1 MSLLRKLVGFGIPK
15 NNLVLLYIIFIRSKL
30 EYCCVLW
37 HSSITQ
43 EEITNL
49 DRVQKCAVRV
59 IMGEE
64 YEGYEE
70 SLSLLNLE
78 DLTVRRE
85 SLCLDFAKQCLLN
98 PKTMSWFP
106 TNPASDHDTRNPNTF
121 LVQHANNERLKN
133 STIPYLQRLL
143 NKSLN

>member
-1 MSLLRKLVGFGIPK
+1 
-15 NNLVLLYIIFIRSKL
+15 
-30 EYCCVLW
+30 
-37 HSSITQ
+37 
-43 EEITNL
+43 
-49 DRVQKCAVRV
+49 
-59 IMGEE
+59 MGEE

-70 SLSLLNLE
+70 SLSILNLE
-78 DLTVRRE
+78 DLAVRRE

-106 TNPASDHDTRNPNTF
+106 KNPVSDHDTRNPNTF
-121 LVQHANNERLKN
+121 LVQHANNEHLKN